1 MIDWDSK
8 VASYVAIGH
17 RNSEGLM
24 RICISTLKWLMGHN
38 CNAEV
43 TSIRIKGLHKNL
55 VWAPVLFV
63 KVKKWI
69 EFEPKTK
76 SKYCI
81 GKNF

>member
-1 MIDWDSK
+1 
-8 VASYVAIGH
+8 
-17 RNSEGLM
+17 
-24 RICISTLKWLMGHN
+24 MGHN

-43 TSIRIKGLHKNL
+43 IGIRILGLHKNL

-76 SKYCI
+76 SKYI
-81 GKNF
+81 ALEKIIILNFSPDLLNVPGFTQP